1 MSNLTRKSPAGQP
14 AAEPKGKP
22 RAKERLTRA
31 DTIALWHAVKGFSEH
46 IDDILRLDGVE
57 EYMLQ
62 DERQQLA
69 AARAALR
76 KVNSIRKGENRAR
89 RTAKDRETVIADTHK
104 RKGIAA

>member
-1 MSNLTRKSPAGQP
+1 MSNLTRKRVAGQP
-14 AAEPKGKP
+14 AAEPKAKP

-76 KVNSIRKGENRAR
+76 KVNSMRKGENRAR
-89 RTAKDRETVIADTHK
+89 RTAKDLEPVITDAYK

>member
-1 MSNLTRKSPAGQP
+1 MSNLTRKRVAGQP
-14 AAEPKGKP
+14 AAEPKAKP

-76 KVNSIRKGENRAR
+76 KVNSMRKGENRAR
-89 RTAKDRETVIADTHK
+89 RTAKDLEPVIADAHK

>member
-1 MSNLTRKSPAGQP
+1 MSNLTRKRVASQP

-46 IDDILRLDGVE
+46 IDHILRLEGVE
-57 EYMLQ
+57 EHMLQ
-62 DERQQLA
+62 DERQQLST
-69 AARAALR
+69 ARAALR
-76 KVNSIRKGENRAR
+76 KINSMRKGENRAR
-89 RTAKDRETVIADTHK
+89 RTAKDRKTVITDAHK